1 MSRSIRQ
8 LWDVREKFIQF
19 ERGWN
24 GRDDANE
31 ETESVHSGCNDDEP
45 DILFEEEGRTQKEP
59 KRERET
65 QDESV
70 QRRLDAVEKYYVCAL
85 SNSISGHSLT
95 VSISTIAFPIF
106 SHLPLCFGK

>member
-24 GRDDANE
+24 GRDDGNG
-31 ETESVHSGCNDDEP
+31 ETESIQSGSHDAEADM
-45 DILFEEEGRTQKEP
+45 LFQEEGRTQKEP
-59 KRERET
+59 KHERET

-70 QRRLDAVEKYYVCAL
+70 QRRLDAVEEYYVCA
-85 SNSISGHSLT
+85 
-95 VSISTIAFPIF
+95 
-106 SHLPLCFGK
+106 